1 MIMCGDAYITNG
13 MGENV
18 LMNDD
23 INQQAGE
30 GAVGTWGPK
39 WLVSN

>member
-1 MIMCGDAYITNG
+1 MRGDAYTTNG

-23 INQQAGE
+23 ISQQAGE
-30 GAVGTWGPK
+30 GCGRYMGARMIGK
-39 WLVSN
+39 

>member
-1 MIMCGDAYITNG
+1 MLYLFIDHADHVYITNG

-30 GAVGTWGPK
+30 GAVGTWGPE
-39 WLVSN
+39 